1 VITEAPWDRRT
12 LHRLFESECPSS
24 SSTSTAKP
32 IPEPAA
38 QSPVAGGAYRIN
50 SGSRAASFALR
61 SDAGQEGGEP
71 NAVRPSCS
79 NVPVC
84 FGAVCWAVGEPPR
97 ARRKHHRLVEA

>member
-1 VITEAPWDRRT
+1 VISEARWDRRT

-32 IPEPAA
+32 IPEPPA

-50 SGSRAASFALR
+50 SGSCAASFTLR

-71 NAVRPSCS
+71 NAVRLSCS
-79 NVPVC
+79 NV
-84 FGAVCWAVGEPPR
+84 GGE
-97 ARRKHHRLVEA
+97 RRLQGL